1 MKTYTGTYLD
11 GIVLSN
17 PATDDPATITATGY
31 VTNNTA
37 THNYDAIYGAPGY
50 AWTVV
55 EPWDDR
61 GRHAHRRLRTIHPPR
76 EGIHLMAGGVVI
88 NGQSGSRVG
97 SIEGQFAG
105 VHIEGGIGSVTNY
118 GTIASSGS
126 DFTDGVLLQEGG
138 SVTNEQSGLIVGG
151 IGVSVASIGT
161 VVNFGN
167 ISGVADGGIISGYCY
182 RSFSLSGQSHQQFE
196 WFDHWIRHRGSDQP
210 RQHR

>member
-17 PATDDPATITATGY
+17 PATDDPVTITATGY

-55 EPWDDR
+55 NLGTIRGGTPIGAYDD
-61 GRHAHRRLRTIHPPR
+61 PPPS

-88 NGQSGSRVG
+88 NGQSGSGVG

-105 VHIEGGIGSVTNY
+105 VDIEGGIGSVTNY
-118 GTIASSGS
+118 GTIASGGS

-151 IGVSVASIGT
+151 TGVSVASIGT

-167 ISGVADGGIISGYCY
+167 ISGVARRRDHLGLCY
-182 RSFSLSGQSHQQFE
+182 RGFSLSGQSHQQFE